1 MLLPETRADVPFAA
15 VPAYDQTVPMFP
27 TGCTGSVQ
35 PQWLEKGVRP
45 VNVRFFRLCAG
56 LGLAVFGL
64 SSMSAWAASYELQ
77 DNALV
82 VPSPVVFETGGDG
95 IRPESEAALQ
105 HVANY
110 LKDKTYISL
119 LRIESHTDNQG
130 DPAKNQA
137 LTEKRSMSV
146 GRWLIAHG
154 IDCQRLLAVGFGST
168 KPVADNRSPE
178 GRSQNRRV
186 RFVNA
191 ALRGRAIGGMP
202 VDGGGHVAGDL
213 CK

>member
-1 MLLPETRADVPFAA
+1 M
-15 VPAYDQTVPMFP
+15 
-27 TGCTGSVQ
+27 
-35 PQWLEKGVRP
+35 
-45 VNVRFFRLCAG
+45 NVRFFRLCAG

-64 SSMSAWAASYELQ
+64 SSMTAWAASYELQ

-82 VPSPVVFETGGDG
+82 VPSPIVFETGGDG

-137 LTEKRSMSV
+137 LTEKRSMAV

-202 VDGGGHVAGDL
+202 VDGGGHVAGEL